1 MFQQIKYL
9 CDQNCPPPPHTHTH
23 TLTQVYVVELVESV
37 DVCLERNVHNR
48 TKEEM
53 EKVCLACN
61 FDDLYLLA
69 TFTDFIVHVHAI
81 V

>member
-1 MFQQIKYL
+1 MCFSQIKYL
-9 CDQNCPPPPHTHTH
+9 CDKTAPPPPHTHTH
-23 TLTQVYVVELVESV
+23 PTQVYVVELVESV

-48 TKEEM
+48 TKEEI
-53 EKVCLACN
+53 EKVYLACN